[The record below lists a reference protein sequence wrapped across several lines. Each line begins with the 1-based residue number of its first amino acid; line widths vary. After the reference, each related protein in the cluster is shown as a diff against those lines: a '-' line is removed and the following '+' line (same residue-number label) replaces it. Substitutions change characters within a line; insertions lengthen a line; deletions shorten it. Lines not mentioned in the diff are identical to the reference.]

1 MNNKRKNPV
10 HIVLDIVIGILCI
23 ALVGAGAF
31 AVSMWQESFG
41 WEYDADSF
49 YYRLSDGDYGA
60 MVEMYYLN
68 EAYNV
73 EPDEELNMYYG
84 AARYFEAASWYK
96 AYSEAGDDARAVAY
110 RLTMDEA
117 EAQMGALSMVAGDI
131 CKALNISE

>member
-1 MNNKRKNPV
+1 MVNKRKNPV
-10 HIVLDIVIGILCI
+10 HLVLDIVIGILCL

-31 AVSMWQESFG
+31 AISMWQESFG

-96 AYSEAGDDARAVAY
+96 AYSEAGDDSRAAVY
-110 RLTMDEA
+110 RRTMDEA
-117 EAQMGALSMVAGDI
+117 EQQMGALSMVAGDI
-131 CKALNISE
+131 CQALNISE

>member
-60 MVEMYYLN
+60 MVEMYYSN
-68 EAYNV
+68 ESNNV
-73 EPDEELNMYYG
+73 KPDEELEMYY
-84 AARYFEAASWYK
+84 AVAKYFEAASWYK
-96 AYSEAGDDARAVAY
+96 AYSEAGDSQWMVVY
-110 RLTMDEA
+110 REAMDEA
-117 EAQMGALSMVAGDI
+117 EAEMESLSMLAEDI
-131 CKALNISE
+131 CLALEIE

>member
-1 MNNKRKNPV
+1 
-10 HIVLDIVIGILCI
+10 
-23 ALVGAGAF
+23 
-31 AVSMWQESFG
+31 MWQESFG

-96 AYSEAGDDARAVAY
+96 AYIEAGDDARAAAY

-131 CKALNISE
+131 CAALDISE